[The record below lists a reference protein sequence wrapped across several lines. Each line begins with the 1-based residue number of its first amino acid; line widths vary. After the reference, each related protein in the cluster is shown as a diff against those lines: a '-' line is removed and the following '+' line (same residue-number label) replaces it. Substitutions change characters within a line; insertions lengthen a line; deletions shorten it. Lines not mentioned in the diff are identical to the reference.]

1 MANPATKC
9 SRSEVF
15 SDWVFCKIIEAM
27 MMSYFMSFD
36 TLSMISFL
44 VSMFVIILSVRFT
57 TCLPQYR
64 EGSRTRMRFKKD
76 QSVSTMVYWGSGG
89 HTTEMIHLLN
99 NLSCSKYQPMYFVQS
114 HSDTTSADKISCA
127 KLQCARHANSKT
139 VYRSREVKQS
149 WFSTVFTTL
158 YSTIECL
165 ILILKIRPQLILC
178 NGPGT
183 CVPICYCAFLCRLFG
198 IYQPTIVYVE
208 SFCRVKSLSLSG
220 KLLYP
225 IADKFIVQWPELT
238 VKYSRAE
245 HLGRIC

>member
-1 MANPATKC
+1 
-9 SRSEVF
+9 
-15 SDWVFCKIIEAM
+15 M

-44 VSMFVIILSVRFT
+44 VSMFVIILSVRLT
-57 TCLPQYR
+57 MCLPQYR
-64 EGSRTRMRFKKD
+64 EGSRTKMRFKKD